1 MCVHIQKRDLHSG
14 IGDGS
19 ACGKGSGETIA
30 SVVPPF
36 IGGGAIVGDVAAQI
50 WNWLKNVPG

>member
-50 WNWLKNVPG
+50 